1 MSGSGLLYR
10 ATYRG
15 NSVEIGLAGDAELA
29 AIAGSVFP
37 ASTRDLLD
45 PWSLVAIRNL
55 DGCRTEVRALGWR
68 VALGNTCVTSVL
80 VGGGMQ
86 AWVVST
92 RAGHAYRLEIE
103 DMPELCPEL
112 WSYLTYALRT

>member
-37 ASTRDLLD
+37 ASMRD
-45 PWSLVAIRNL
+45 VL
-55 DGCRTEVRALGWR
+55 DGQETEVRALGWR